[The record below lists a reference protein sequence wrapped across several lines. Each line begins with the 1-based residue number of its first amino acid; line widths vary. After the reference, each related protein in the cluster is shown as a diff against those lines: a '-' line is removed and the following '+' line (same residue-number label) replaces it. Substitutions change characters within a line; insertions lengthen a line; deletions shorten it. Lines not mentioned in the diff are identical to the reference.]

1 MELTVPGDKSI
12 TQRALILATLA
23 VGESILRDPS
33 TGADSMSTASVL
45 RALGADISFRD
56 NAREDLRIQGLG
68 LRGLSAPS
76 EPLDFENSGTGAR
89 LMMGVLA
96 AQPISAIL
104 TGDASL
110 QSRPMRRITQP
121 LKAMGGTLM
130 EVGEVDRLPIEV
142 RGGALHSC
150 SYDSPVASAQVK
162 SSLLFAGLVAG
173 VPLNLTEP
181 VQSRD
186 HTERM
191 FTSLGVDVR
200 AFVDGALWRVELRDP
215 PSSIPAMELRVPG
228 DFSSAAFLI
237 ALAVM
242 GGCPA
247 PLILQNVGLNP
258 TRTGLLSVLRRMGAM
273 VKADEPPPATGTEPV
288 GSIEAKASTLCG
300 LVVSGEEIPSL
311 IDEIPIIA
319 VLASRAQG
327 ETRITGAGELRVKES
342 DRIAALVTN
351 LRAVGVDAE
360 ELSDGLVVHGGDHP
374 LMGTIDSF
382 HDHRI
387 AMAFGVLGALPGN
400 TITVLGMDTAEVS
413 FPGFW
418 KLLDRITRQA
428 DGTSATPPRSEGV
441 ADGGAVGPWVVTID
455 GPAGSGKS
463 TTAREVA
470 QRLGYRH
477 LDSGALYRAIAYAL
491 LDAHIPEEEWAAL
504 PAQRLDALGI
514 EAEPDGDRVRITLS
528 GRVLNTEL
536 RSSEATRCSP
546 IVAKLPAVREW
557 LLSIQRSLGARGG
570 LVADGRDMGSVVFPT
585 AAVKVY
591 LKADLIERARR
602 RIVQDGNPSPTH
614 EQVQAEAT
622 RIQDRDEQD
631 AGREQS
637 PLVIPEG
644 ARILDTTN
652 LDFEEQVGTIVDM
665 VRRLTPH

>member
-273 VKADEPPPATGTEPV
+273 VKADEPPPAKGTEPV

-428 DGTSATPPRSEGV
+428 DGTSATPPRSEGA

>member
-23 VGESILRDPS
+23 AGESILRDPS

-56 NAREDLRIQGLG
+56 NAREELRIHGLG

-96 AQPISAIL
+96 AQPISVIL

-110 QSRPMRRITQP
+110 RSRPMRRITQP
-121 LKAMGGTLM
+121 LKAMGGTLT
-130 EVGEVDRLPIEV
+130 EVGEADRLPIEV
-142 RGGALHSC
+142 RGGVLHSC
-150 SYDSPVASAQVK
+150 TYDSPVASAQVK

-181 VQSRD
+181 IRSRD

-191 FTSLGVDVR
+191 FASLGVDVR
-200 AFVDGALWRVELRDP
+200 AFLDGALWRVELRDP

-247 PLILQNVGLNP
+247 PLILHNVGLNP

-273 VKADEPPPATGTEPV
+273 VQADEPPPATGTEPV

-311 IDEIPIIA
+311 IDELPIIA

-374 LMGTIDSF
+374 LMGTIESF

-418 KLLDRITRQA
+418 KLLDRITRQT
-428 DGTSATPPRSEGV
+428 DGTSATPPRSEGA
-441 ADGGAVGPWVVTID
+441 ADGGAVSPWVVTID

-470 QRLGYRH
+470 RRLGYRH

-570 LVADGRDMGSVVFPT
+570 LVADGRDMGSVVFPM

-652 LDFEEQVGTIVDM
+652 LDFEEQVGTIVEM